1 MKNIALFSGRTSH
14 VGDHLSGLQ
23 PRFSTSRRR
32 VQSNCVLDRHLVLTG
47 AVLARAS
54 KPSRAQT
61 SITKKRQD
69 CASAQLERSQI
80 SAVFSEIETFT

>member
-1 MKNIALFSGRTSH
+1 MKNVALSSSGASH
-14 VGDHLSGLQ
+14 VGDHGLQ

-32 VQSNCVLDRHLVLTG
+32 AKSNCVLDRHLVLTG
-47 AVLARAS
+47 AVLARTS

-69 CASAQLERSQI
+69 CASAQLERSPI
-80 SAVFSEIETFT
+80 SAVFLK